1 MIPKHSHSPPVVG
14 SVYCVV
20 LFGREGVWRMKGWN
34 EKITY
39 ASTDHNKTSNQSVCG
54 TLLSKNKI

>member
-1 MIPKHSHSPPVVG
+1 MIPKHSHSPPSAG

-20 LFGREGVWRMKGWN
+20 LVGCEGVWMVKGWN

-39 ASTDHNKTSNQSVCG
+39 ASTDHNKTSSQSVCG
-54 TLLSKNKI
+54 TLLSENKI